1 MAVHRE
7 TAGAPGL
14 EELRRRAAATGA
26 PQRDEGLVVCEN
38 LVRIYQTEGVEVQ
51 ALQGL
56 DLAVSQGEMIA
67 VIGASGSGKSTL
79 LGILSGQDVPTAGSA
94 EVAGH
99 DLLAMKRRDRLSYR
113 RSTVGFVWQQTARN
127 LLPYLTAAE
136 NVMLPM
142 TYTRIRRSQRRAR
155 AEDLLGLLGVGHC
168 ADRTPDELSG
178 GEQQRVA
185 IAVANANEPRVLFAD
200 EPTGELDSATSDE
213 IFAALRQA
221 NEDLGVTVVV
231 VTHDALVSEQVQR
244 TVRIRNGRT
253 STEVLRR
260 VETGEDGVEALT
272 AEEYAVLDRNGRLQL
287 PREFTEHLHLR
298 RRVRLALESDH
309 IGVWPD
315 AAARQAKSDA
325 EGGTPSDPADGGA

>member
-1 MAVHRE
+1 MD
-7 TAGAPGL
+7 
-14 EELRRRAAATGA
+14 ELSRRARAAGV
-26 PQRDEGLVVCEN
+26 PERDEGLIVCEN

-67 VIGASGSGKSTL
+67 LIGASGSGKSTL
-79 LGILSGQDVPTAGSA
+79 LAILSGQDVPTAGSA

-99 DLLAMKRRDRLSYR
+99 DLLAMKRRDRLGYR
-113 RSTVGFVWQQTARN
+113 RSTVGFVWQQSARN

-142 TYTRIRRSQRRAR
+142 TYTGVKRSRRRAR
-155 AEDLLGLLGVGHC
+155 AEELLDLLGVGHC
-168 ADRTPDELSG
+168 RDRNPDALSG

-200 EPTGELDSATSDE
+200 EPTGELDTATSDE
-213 IFAALRQA
+213 IFAALRRA

-260 VETGEDGVEALT
+260 VSTDKHGVGSVT
-272 AEEYAVLDRNGRLQL
+272 AEEYAVLDRNGRLQI
-287 PREFTEHLHLR
+287 PREFTERLHLR
-298 RRVRLALESDH
+298 KRVRLALEADH
-309 IGVWPD
+309 VGVWPD
-315 AAARQAKSDA
+315 AAARQASAA
-325 EGGTPSDPADGGA
+325 EGGSSAESDGSDMKKR